1 MDKINIFEV
10 LKLKIERINT
20 MHLIKSN
27 NLQLISYNNFDK
39 QALHERQEL
48 YEEIAKKI
56 WDVNR
61 LEEQIN

>member
-1 MDKINIFEV
+1 
-10 LKLKIERINT
+10 

>member
-1 MDKINIFEV
+1 MDF
-10 LKLKIERINT
+10 IE
-20 MHLIKSN
+20 SE
-27 NLQLISYNNFDK
+27 NLQFKAYTNFDK

-61 LEEQIN
+61 LVEQIN

>member
-1 MDKINIFEV
+1 MYF
-10 LKLKIERINT
+10 IE
-20 MHLIKSN
+20 SE
-27 NLQLISYNNFDK
+27 NLQFKAYTIFDK
-39 QALHERQEL
+39 QALLERQKL

>member
-10 LKLKIERINT
+10 LKLKIELINT
-20 MHLIKSN
+20 MDFIESE
-27 NLQLISYNNFDK
+27 NLQFKAYTNFDK
-39 QALHERQEL
+39 QALLEWQEL

-56 WDVNR
+56 WGIYH

>member
-1 MDKINIFEV
+1 LDKINIFEV
-10 LKLKIERINT
+10 LKLKIELINT
-20 MHLIKSN
+20 MDFIESE
-27 NLQLISYNNFDK
+27 NLQFKAYTNFDK
-39 QALHERQEL
+39 QALLERQEL